1 MGKRKQKA
9 NTIKNENIVKRLRLF
24 LLAALTVITFYP
36 PYLQGLFFEKNVLPA
51 QMIVFSVFIVF
62 LVYKWL
68 KNDYAFLKT
77 PIDYVALGFVVVY
90 FISIFVAVHTRSA
103 IIEWLKYCMYFAV
116 FYMITDLADNLKTKL
131 LFLWTIVI
139 SAVGVSVLGLD
150 AAMGGNIVELLNRI
164 YKALGA
170 QSNLFFGL
178 FVDNRI
184 HSTLQYPNALASY
197 LMAVF
202 FISVGLFMVHNK
214 WWQKIILGSCAFIL
228 FLTFMLTQSRGAQL
242 LFPVA
247 VIILL
252 LIAPKGSKIKTVT
265 HILLLAIPAVV
276 VSLFVSQYLS
286 ASTFNYETLLYFI
299 AGLLATSLIS
309 FIVEYIGIF
318 FQRIN
323 WKIYTIVILAFIIAG
338 AIGIDYIVNSSV
350 PIELSLKDSNENK
363 IVSFSKDLALRPNK
377 DYILRFEAEGEV
389 KGDKPYAFFV
399 RIFNKNINNILFYG
413 SEQLTRQNYSA
424 TSGSMK
430 FDLPFSTKDNTK
442 LINVNFSIYY
452 SGTSVKINNASIID
466 PETGRTVKK
475 ILIKN
480 KFNLDKI
487 ISRFQN
493 IWLQQSFVTRTIYY
507 KDGFTI
513 FKDRWFLGAG
523 GGAWNY
529 LYRQYQS
536 YSYSSSQAH
545 NYPLQLGIETGIIGI
560 IILLSLVVVLIVSY
574 LRYYKKVNYFS
585 ADQQAETSNLSI
597 SLLSSIVITAIA
609 ALFMHSIMDF
619 DFSESSML
627 LLFWSL
633 IALFN
638 RDLIDRLATE
648 DLKLINIRI
657 NSNNKKYAL
666 SSNSILP
673 MVTGIAITVVSL
685 YFSTTFFI
693 ASSLAKQS
701 FQDLQKNN
709 IETAINKIEKAIKLD
724 RYNEKYVIGYNP
736 IQGRSDIK
744 TGLIDILLMKN
755 QLYRDA
761 QENGENVSEMDLNL
775 LQKQF
780 SRAASYIKDIEKKAV
795 NNLSLTSDLASYCF
809 KTGEIDK
816 GIDYLSSAIN
826 YYPYEPSLWHSKIE
840 LYYQL
845 MGRHFNAG
853 EYDKAEEYLLKGLN
867 VISEAKEINKKN
879 MNPFVFNQ
887 NTVELL
893 QKMKFLKD
901 NWDSK
906 DIQDINGVIHY
917 SMFDLDVN
925 SDGIPDQ
932 WKVGD
937 TTLINIFIDNESLT
951 VKSYGWA
958 YIYTHYPIRL
968 KKGDSYKIEVQLK
981 EPIKYASYQISGITQ
996 KSLPLTQLGNKY
1008 VAELVID
1015 EEPNNEGNAFRIFI
1029 DVDCAIDNVII
1040 KKVNTIN

>member
-228 FLTFMLTQSRGAQL
+228 FLTFMLTRSRGAQL

-252 LIAPKGSKIKTVT
+252 IAAPKGSRIKTVT
-265 HILLLAIPAVV
+265 HVLLLAIPAGVI
-276 VSLFVSQYLS
+276 SLFVSQHLS
-286 ASTFNYETLLYFI
+286 ADTLNTKALLLLLI
-299 AGLLATSLIS
+299 GLLTTALIS
-309 FIVEYIGIF
+309 IVVKFIGNF
-318 FQRIN
+318 LQKIN
-323 WKIYTIVILAFIIAG
+323 WKVYVGIISVCIIAS
-338 AIGIDYIVNSSV
+338 AIALNQVINSSV
-350 PIELSLKDSNENK
+350 PAELSLLESEENK
-363 IVSFSKDLALRPNK
+363 TVSISKDVALKPNK
-377 DYILRFEAEGEV
+377 EYILRFEAEGKMIEE
-389 KGDKPYAFFV
+389 KPYAFFV
-399 RIFNKNINNILFYG
+399 RVFNKNLNNILFYG
-413 SEQLTRQNYSA
+413 SEQLLRENFPA
-424 TSGSMK
+424 TTGPEK
-430 FDLPFSTKDNTK
+430 FDILFTTKEDTK
-442 LINVNFSIYY
+442 LINVNFAIYH
-452 SGTSVKINNASIID
+452 SGTGVTINNTSIID
-466 PETGRTVKK
+466 AETGKTVKNI
-475 ILIKN
+475 ILKN
-480 KFNLDKI
+480 KYNLDSI

-493 IWLQQSFVTRTIYY
+493 IWLQQSLVSRAIFY
-507 KDGFTI
+507 KDGFNI

-536 YSYSSSQAH
+536 YNYASSQAH
-545 NYPLQLGIETGIIGI
+545 NYPLQLGIETGILGI
-560 IILLSLVVVLIVSY
+560 IILLGLVIVLIVA
-574 LRYYKKVNYFS
+574 YYKYCKKINDS
-585 ADQQAETSNLSI
+585 PSRIHAENSDRSI
-597 SLLSSIVITAIA
+597 DLLNSTVITAIA
-609 ALFMHSIMDF
+609 ALFIHSIIDF

-638 RDLIDRLATE
+638 RELIDNKIVE
-648 DLKLINIRI
+648 DIKLSYVSAKQINNEYNVNR
-657 NSNNKKYAL
+657 K
-666 SSNSILP
+666 SISTIS
-673 MVTGIAITVVSL
+673 VGIVISVVAL
-685 YFSTTFFI
+685 YFSTTFFT
-693 ASSLAKQS
+693 ASSFAKQS
-701 FQDLQKNN
+701 FESLQSND
-709 IETAINKIEKAIKLD
+709 IETAVKNMEMAIKLD
-724 RYNEKYVIGYNP
+724 KYNEKYVLGYSP
-736 IQGRSDIK
+736 VPSRPDIK
-744 TGLIDILLMKN
+744 AGLTDILFMKN
-755 QLYRDA
+755 EILKKG
-761 QENGENVSEMDLNL
+761 QESGEDIPETDLILFQN
-775 LQKQF
+775 QF
-780 SRAASYIKDIEKKAV
+780 SKAVSLIKGIEKKAK
-795 NNLSLTSDLASYCF
+795 NNLHLTSDLASFCF
-809 KTGEIDK
+809 KFGEVEK
-816 GIDYLSSAIN
+816 GIDYLNSAIG
-826 YYPYEPSLWHSKIE
+826 YYPFEPSLWHSKVDV
-840 LYYQL
+840 YYQL
-845 MGRHFNAG
+845 MANSFNNE
-853 EYDKAEEYLLKGLN
+853 EYEKAEKYLSEGLK
-867 VISEAKEINKKN
+867 VIDEAREVNKKN
-879 MNPFVFNQ
+879 MNPFVFKE

-893 QKMKFLKD
+893 QKMKYMKD
-901 NWDSK
+901 NWNSEELHY
-906 DIQDINGVIHY
+906 INDVIHY

-925 SDGIPDQ
+925 MDDIPDQ
-932 WKVGD
+932 WRISNTELLNVYIHEED
-937 TTLINIFIDNESLT
+937 LYIQATEW
-951 VKSYGWA
+951 SYLHS
-958 YIYTHYPIRL
+958 HYPIKL
-968 KKGDSYKIEVQLK
+968 NKGKTYKIEIITK
-981 EPIKYASYQISGITQ
+981 EDVNYLEFIVIGITP
-996 KSLPLTQLGNKY
+996 KILPLTKGIDRYVGEFTVENEPSKNGNQ
-1008 VAELVID
+1008 
-1015 EEPNNEGNAFRIFI
+1015 FRIYI
-1029 DVDCAIDNVII
+1029 NSDCVINSIHI
-1040 KKVNTIN
+1040 KEMK